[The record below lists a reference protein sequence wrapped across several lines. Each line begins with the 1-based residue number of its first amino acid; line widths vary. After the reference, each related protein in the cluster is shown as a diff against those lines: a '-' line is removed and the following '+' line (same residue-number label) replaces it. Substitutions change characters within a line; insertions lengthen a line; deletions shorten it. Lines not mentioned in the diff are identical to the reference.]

1 MKPQK
6 DLQDHLSDRL
16 KQQIVGSI
24 ETTSGPMVGVNI
36 CVVGGGFV
44 GLVAAAGFAQFGHSV
59 VCVEKNP
66 QRLKMLRE
74 CRIPFYEKDLESL
87 IRKNVECQRLSFSDD
102 LADSVEGQQA
112 IFLAVGTPSS
122 ETGRTDLTALEE
134 VANLLS
140 GVAVEGQIVVLK
152 STVPVGTGAHVQEIL
167 KQNGKGIKPA
177 AVVNNPEFL
186 REGNAVYDFFNPQ
199 RIVIGGDS
207 AEAIET
213 IAHIYR
219 LGMTRPV
226 PIVTTNNVTAEM
238 IKYASNAFLTTKV
251 GFVNEL
257 AGLCDKV
264 SVNVLEVARAMGLD
278 PRIGGE
284 FLDPGPGWG
293 GSCFQKDLTEFAGLA
308 QSVDHP
314 MLIAGAVLEANRCQ
328 HNLVVK
334 KIEQLTGSL
343 KKARVGIL
351 GLSFKAD
358 TSDMRDSPAIP
369 IIRQLVEKGA
379 CITAY
384 DPKANGEAAAHL
396 PDVELA
402 ESAYDVAKDSDCLVI
417 LTEWHEF
424 QLLDFKLLADLMNSP
439 NMVDARNLLTPEM
452 VRRYGFNYTGMG
464 QG

>member
-1 MKPQK
+1 MRPPK
-6 DLQDHLSDRL
+6 DTQERISDRL
-16 KQQIVGSI
+16 KQQIVGSP

-66 QRLKMLRE
+66 ERLDMLRKGK
-74 CRIPFYEKDLESL
+74 IPFYEKDLESL

-102 LADSVEGQQA
+102 LAGSVEGQQA

-122 ETGRTDLTALEE
+122 ETGRTDLSALDE
-134 VANLLS
+134 VADLLS
-140 GVAVEGQIVVLK
+140 GVAVEGQIIVLK
-152 STVPVGTGAHVQEIL
+152 STVPVGTGNHVQTIL
-167 KQNGKGIKPA
+167 TEKGNGSKPA

-186 REGNAVYDFFNPQ
+186 REGSAVYDFFNPQ
-199 RIVIGGDS
+199 RIVIGGNS
-207 AEAIET
+207 AEAVET

-226 PIVTTNNVTAEM
+226 PIVATNNETAEM

-293 GSCFQKDLTEFAGLA
+293 GSCFRKDLREFSGLA
-308 QSVDHP
+308 QAVDHP
-314 MLIAGAVLEANRCQ
+314 MLITGAVLEANRRQ
-328 HNLVVK
+328 HDLVVK
-334 KIEQLTGSL
+334 KIEKLTGSL
-343 KKARVGIL
+343 KKARIGIL

-369 IIRQLVEKGA
+369 IIKQLLEQGA
-379 CITAY
+379 SVVAY
-384 DPKANGEAAAHL
+384 DPKANGEAKAYL
-396 PDVELA
+396 PDIVLA
-402 ESAYDVAKDSDCLVI
+402 ESSYDVAKDADCLVI
-417 LTEWHEF
+417 LTEWQEF
-424 QLLDFKLLADLMNSP
+424 QLMDFKRLGDLMNSP
-439 NMVDARNLLTPEM
+439 NIVDARNLLTPEM

-464 QG
+464 QA

>member
-1 MKPQK
+1 MRPRKE
-6 DLQDHLSDRL
+6 LQEHISDRL
-16 KQQIVGSI
+16 KQQIAGSP

-74 CRIPFYEKDLESL
+74 GRIPFYEKDLESL
-87 IRKNVECQRLSFSDD
+87 IRKNVECRRLSFSDD
-102 LADSVEGQQA
+102 LVGSVEGQQA

-140 GVAVEGQIVVLK
+140 GVAVEGQIIVLK

-167 KQNGKGIKPA
+167 RQNTNGTKPA

-199 RIVIGGDS
+199 RIVIGGS
-207 AEAIET
+207 SSEAVEI
-213 IAHIYR
+213 IAHIFR
-219 LGMTRPV
+219 LGMTHPV
-226 PIVTTNNVTAEM
+226 PIVTTNNETAEM

-251 GFVNEL
+251 GFINEL

-284 FLDPGPGWG
+284 FLEPGPGWG
-293 GSCFQKDLTEFAGLA
+293 GSCFRKDLTEFAGLA
-308 QSVDHP
+308 RSVDHP
-314 MLIAGAVLEANRCQ
+314 MLITGAVLKANRCQ
-328 HNLVVK
+328 HQIVVD
-334 KIEQLTGSL
+334 KIERISGSL
-343 KKARVGIL
+343 ENARIGVL

-369 IIRQLVEKGA
+369 IIRQLLEKGA
-379 CITAY
+379 SVIAY
-384 DPKANGEAAAHL
+384 DPKANGEAAAFL

-402 ESAYDVAKDSDCLVI
+402 ETAYDIAKDADCLVI
-417 LTEWHEF
+417 LTEWQEF
-424 QLLDFKLLADLMNSP
+424 QLLDFKRLADLMNSP